1 MPLTIRS
8 GLAGITG
15 KVARRLARTSI
26 VLYLAG
32 LLPVSWR
39 SYLQVRLSR
48 LRRIA
53 NVYDY
58 ATRLEFADSAGPGSQ
73 RFRVVIYGAFFEI
86 WNAALVEPTLWGD
99 VAGVVEVLR
108 AADRS
113 SLNLPAPLRP
123 DICTVIIPLGEE
135 HYRDCPPRCLS
146 LVPDARSVAT
156 LSNKASFAA
165 YIDELGLSKL
175 CPKNYG
181 RIEDV
186 EFPVVLKRVDLA
198 GSIGV
203 EFVRSRADLDS
214 LLKTPMFRGHK
225 ILMQA
230 FVPGATEYVTHCVC
244 KDGAILWHCTF
255 AWDLGSVTQ
264 FGIPVFGA
272 TVAVTAPCP
281 ALPCLAAILAPLR
294 YSGPCCMNYK
304 LLPSGEISIF
314 EINPRLGGSLM
325 NPRNIDF
332 LRQAMTHLVYNAR

>member
-1 MPLTIRS
+1 
-8 GLAGITG
+8 
-15 KVARRLARTSI
+15 
-26 VLYLAG
+26 
-32 LLPVSWR
+32 
-39 SYLQVRLSR
+39 
-48 LRRIA
+48 
-53 NVYDY
+53 
-58 ATRLEFADSAGPGSQ
+58 
-73 RFRVVIYGAFFEI
+73 
-86 WNAALVEPTLWGD
+86 
-99 VAGVVEVLR
+99 
-108 AADRS
+108 
-113 SLNLPAPLRP
+113 
-123 DICTVIIPLGEE
+123 
-135 HYRDCPPRCLS
+135 
-146 LVPDARSVAT
+146 

-165 YIDELGLSKL
+165 YIDELGLAKL

-281 ALPCLAAILAPLR
+281 ALPLPCGDSRPAQILRSMLYELQALAERRNFHLR
-294 YSGPCCMNYK
+294 DQSPAGAV
-304 LLPSGEISIF
+304 
-314 EINPRLGGSLM
+314 R
-325 NPRNIDF
+325 
-332 LRQAMTHLVYNAR
+332 